1 MEPSPFC
8 GRLILRRLRLCYAG
22 AEPGYAHFLE
32 DLPMMIYPTME
43 LMNGRCVTLDKGRLD
58 NPMLW
63 HVDPVETAKGFAASG
78 AEWMHLTD
86 FNAVRG
92 EDTNAGL
99 VEEIIRSVGIPVQL
113 GGGMRSREQIEHWID
128 RGAGRVTVG
137 TLAARD
143 PALVAELAKQHPDQI
158 VLAVDVWQGQV
169 MTEGWRQ
176 SGAFQPQTYIEA
188 FGDAPF
194 AAIII
199 TDIDSDMSDVEAQLG
214 LIAGLAERAKAPV
227 IASGVVRGVD
237 DIARLKYI
245 PNISGSLV
253 GRALFRKTLTL
264 AEALEVARP
273 QSEPIAEFL

>member
-1 MEPSPFC
+1 
-8 GRLILRRLRLCYAG
+8 
-22 AEPGYAHFLE
+22 
-32 DLPMMIYPTME
+32 MMIYPTIE

-63 HVDPVETAKGFAASG
+63 HVDPVETAKGFAAAG

-86 FNAVRG
+86 FNAVQG
-92 EDTNAGL
+92 DGANKSI
-99 VEEIIRSVGIPVQL
+99 VEEIIRTVGIPVQL

-143 PALVAELAKQHPDQI
+143 PSLVAELAKQHPDQI

-169 MTEGWRQ
+169 MTEGWRK
-176 SGAFQPQTYIEA
+176 SGAFAPDTYIDA
-188 FGDAPF
+188 FEDAPF

-214 LIAGLAERAKAPV
+214 LIAGLADRAKAPV
-227 IASGVVRGVD
+227 IASGVVRNAD
-237 DIARLKYI
+237 DISRLKYI
-245 PNISGSLV
+245 RNISGALV
-253 GRALFRKTLTL
+253 GRALFRKSLTL
-264 AEALEVARP
+264 SDALEVACP
-273 QSEPIAEFL
+273 QQEPVAEFL

>member
-1 MEPSPFC
+1 
-8 GRLILRRLRLCYAG
+8 
-22 AEPGYAHFLE
+22 
-32 DLPMMIYPTME
+32 MMIYPTME

-128 RGAGRVTVG
+128 RGDGRVTVG

-158 VLAVDVWQGQV
+158 VLAVDVWQGQGNMKQERILAGGSLGKRV
-169 MTEGWRQ
+169 
-176 SGAFQPQTYIEA
+176 
-188 FGDAPF
+188 
-194 AAIII
+194 
-199 TDIDSDMSDVEAQLG
+199 AQHLC
-214 LIAGLAERAKAPV
+214 LDFSSILACKCRRAERHLQTRWDL
-227 IASGVVRGVD
+227 G
-237 DIARLKYI
+237 
-245 PNISGSLV
+245 
-253 GRALFRKTLTL
+253 
-264 AEALEVARP
+264 
-273 QSEPIAEFL
+273 